1 MGESRDGWIFRMM
14 LEAAAGQYNG
24 WAAYLFGGAQIGILE
39 DPIVVRLTPAKKVA
53 VHIKEI

>member
-1 MGESRDGWIFRMM
+1 MM